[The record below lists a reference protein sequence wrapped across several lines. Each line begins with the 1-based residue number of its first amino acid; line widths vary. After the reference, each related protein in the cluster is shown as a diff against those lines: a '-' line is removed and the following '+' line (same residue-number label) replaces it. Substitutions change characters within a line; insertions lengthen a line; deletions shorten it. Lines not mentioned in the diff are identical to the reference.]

1 MNGNPFKITDR
12 LLNHLGGYT
21 LTYDIDLRTAEVT
34 DQFLNPLGD
43 YTLTYDIDL
52 RTAEITD
59 QFLNEA
65 KDSIEF
71 EEHTD
76 QYGGPIAQK

>member
-12 LLNHLGGYT
+12 LLNHLGG
-21 LTYDIDLRTAEVT
+21 
-34 DQFLNPLGD
+34 